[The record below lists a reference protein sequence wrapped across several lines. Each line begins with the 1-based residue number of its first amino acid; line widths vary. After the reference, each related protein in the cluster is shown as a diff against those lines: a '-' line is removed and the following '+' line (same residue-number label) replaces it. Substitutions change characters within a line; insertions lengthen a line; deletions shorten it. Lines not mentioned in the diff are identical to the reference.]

1 MFSIKPLMDWA
12 LDFGGGF
19 YFHLTKT
26 VPKGERGM
34 LHFPHFWLAL
44 PLGQTSFSRLPCMNA
59 SNNAPKIP
67 GVFFVVSGI

>member
-1 MFSIKPLMDWA
+1 MDWA

-34 LHFPHFWLAL
+34 LHFPHFWLASSFGTDEFQPS
-44 PLGQTSFSRLPCMNA
+44 PLYERF
-59 SNNAPKIP
+59 
-67 GVFFVVSGI
+67 